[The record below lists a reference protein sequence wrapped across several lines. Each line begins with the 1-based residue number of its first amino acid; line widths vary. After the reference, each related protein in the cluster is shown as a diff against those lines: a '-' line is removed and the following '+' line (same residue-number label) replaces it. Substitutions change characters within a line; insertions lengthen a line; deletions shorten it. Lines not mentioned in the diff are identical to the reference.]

1 MRQIPLSL
9 LLFAIVLNGCSF
21 WRSISKS
28 DSPCNMPMA
37 VNYEAGVPGS
47 CVSCR
52 YEGIYGC
59 ENTFWWQNQVRYG
72 AGGFFNFD
80 KYATN
85 TFYLQDPQNRLAFK
99 TAGAVSPYFLPIAP
113 VTQETKVWCW
123 LAVGEMNFKY
133 YNIPTVNNSSYQ
145 CGILSAFAYNLPH
158 VRGNGGACHPCH
170 QNCFNCIVPAGDIS
184 TFEKMINH
192 YPAFACKSIR
202 NKKAIEPKIRK
213 QYSPGAAPYS
223 PQQII
228 KAIRDDASPVIA
240 AINPSGTFSVG
251 TTNAE
256 HVAMIV
262 GYYYDIYNRFILVVN
277 DPYPFW
283 IEGFNPYSQAE
294 AVAVAPGRY
303 HVPYVSFTN
312 RMLWRIGFNF
322 I

>member
-1 MRQIPLSL
+1 MRQTSL
-9 LLFAIVLNGCSF
+9 YIIICSVFLNSCSF
-21 WRSISKS
+21 WQTVSKS
-28 DSPCNMPMA
+28 DLPCNMPMA
-37 VNYEAGVPGS
+37 SNYEAGVNGS
-47 CVSCR
+47 CASCK
-52 YEGIYGC
+52 YEGIYDC
-59 ENTFWWQNQVRYG
+59 NQSFWWDKQNRKG
-72 AGGFFNFD
+72 SGGFFNSD
-80 KYATN
+80 PYATN
-85 TFYLQDPQNRLAFK
+85 SFFLQDPQKGLAFSASG
-99 TAGAVSPYFLPIAP
+99 TVSPYFLPVPP

-133 YNIPTVNNSSYQ
+133 YNIPTVNNASYQ
-145 CGILSAFAYNLPH
+145 CGILSAFAYSLPP
-158 VRGNGGACHPCH
+158 VMGNGGACHPCH
-170 QNCFNCIVPAGDIS
+170 QNCFNCVVPAGDIS
-184 TFEKMINH
+184 TFEKMINL

-202 NKKAIEPKIRK
+202 NKKAIEPKIRR
-213 QYSPGAAPYS
+213 QSNPGSAPYS

-228 KAIRDDASPVIA
+228 KSISEEASPVVA

-251 TTNAE
+251 LSNAE
-256 HVAMIV
+256 HVAIIV

-303 HVPYVSFTN
+303 HVPYNSFAN